1 MESPSIGTKDK
12 TTTRGRVVDR
22 ASSSSTTTTRTGG
35 PRGRG
40 RGRGGGGRSSRS
52 ASPAG
57 GESYALRVCHLLVA
71 AARWPVVR
79 CPAALAPPPERRR
92 GGGLGCAFLFLF
104 LFSGPSQITGILEG
118 ILFVPAKRN
127 SCNYVPVF
135 LECVSQ
141 EFLSCRN
148 LGHSCKNQAIL
159 TVLPYE
165 GTPTNLA
172 VATQQKAQ
180 DTDTR

>member
-1 MESPSIGTKDK
+1 MWWRWTLC
-12 TTTRGRVVDR
+12 RCL
-22 ASSSSTTTTRTGG
+22 
-35 PRGRG
+35 
-40 RGRGGGGRSSRS
+40 
-52 ASPAG
+52 
-57 GESYALRVCHLLVA
+57 LR
-71 AARWPVVR
+71 RMPVVACLVDVVKVSKKSGIAR
-79 CPAALAPPPERRR
+79 ERGSSMPSPPAVRFIWQMRRAWW
-92 GGGLGCAFLFLF
+92 LGCAFLFLF